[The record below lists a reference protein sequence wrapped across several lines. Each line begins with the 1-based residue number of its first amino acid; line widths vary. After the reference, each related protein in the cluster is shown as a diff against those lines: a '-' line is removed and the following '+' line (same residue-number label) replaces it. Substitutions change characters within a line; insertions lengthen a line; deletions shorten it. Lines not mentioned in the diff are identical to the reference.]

1 MLKLQFF
8 SIIKLSLHR
17 IMMIEIDNT
26 VISTDVLKKEFVCN
40 IKKCK
45 GICCVEGD
53 SGAPLD
59 ENELPVLDEIYPQI
73 KSYLREGGR
82 KAIEEQGKYIK
93 DEDGDW
99 VTPLVDGA
107 ECAYVIFD
115 EKGYT
120 KCGIEKAYEEGAT
133 DYQKPI
139 SCHLYPVRIQEY
151 TDFTAVNYH
160 RWEICSDAC
169 ALGEELKVT
178 VADFLKVP
186 LIKRFGEEW
195 YEQLMIAKEEIDNI
209 LKQSN

>member
-1 MLKLQFF
+1 M
-8 SIIKLSLHR
+8 
-17 IMMIEIDNT
+17 
-26 VISTDVLKKEFVCN
+26 
-40 IKKCK
+40 
-45 GICCVEGD
+45 
-53 SGAPLD
+53 
-59 ENELPVLDEIYPQI
+59 
-73 KSYLREGGR
+73 
-82 KAIEEQGKYIK
+82 
-93 DEDGDW
+93 
-99 VTPLVDGA
+99 
-107 ECAYVIFD
+107 IFD
-115 EKGYT
+115 ERGYT